1 MIKVIVHETSMKI
14 PIFNTLYQKNQKTF
28 NTKKIDIKKLN
39 FLNFTKVDFKRF
51 PLVKIMDL
59 LPKKNSL
66 FETVLVSSNDAL
78 VNLFLEKKI
87 KYDDISKKLLK
98 IVTNKDFIKYK
109 YKIPIKIKDINNLD
123 KYVRFKINSQEI

>member
-1 MIKVIVHETSMKI
+1 M
-14 PIFNTLYQKNQKTF
+14 
-28 NTKKIDIKKLN
+28 N

-98 IVTNKDFIKYK
+98 IVTNKDFTKYK